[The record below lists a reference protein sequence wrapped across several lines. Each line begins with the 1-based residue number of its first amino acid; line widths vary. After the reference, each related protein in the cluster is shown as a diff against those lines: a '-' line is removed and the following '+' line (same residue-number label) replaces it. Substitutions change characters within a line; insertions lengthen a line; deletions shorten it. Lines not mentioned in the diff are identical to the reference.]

1 MGQLDR
7 PSQLHCRRSRRA
19 DLKRLAIL
27 SILFACSSGCAID
40 VPQNAAF
47 PQDDDAAVLGQTDGQ
62 VASDARP
69 DEPNRSF
76 DAATTDSTAER
87 RSPQE
92 AGWIR
97 YHTQIESC
105 APRYNGPRVT
115 EFNVTDW
122 PPCEG
127 DLRGQAWC
135 QNRRD
140 DSQSRCQLCEQGL
153 FYCPGA
159 QQDLGGL
166 DTDAALVDAAVIDA
180 APPALCG
187 ENERVL
193 NEQCIPCAPGETNA
207 ANDRI
212 ADGNTTCDAVACDRD
227 EYVLDHVCTPCG
239 AGEVNEPGDRANG
252 PDTQCDAIDPCTA
265 ARAILEGDE
274 GRVTVRGF
282 RVDVF
287 DENRSV
293 YNTCDD
299 DLRLSQDEWR
309 QLSDGDDDRN
319 SSLRWSFTIE
329 VVGGDVVAVF
339 SSNSSVDLLDDNG
352 NRTQVGTGTVSMV
365 LREGNHSFAMAYEAS
380 RIEFPQEPPTMTV
393 ELRWRD

>member
-1 MGQLDR
+1 MGRLNRAFD
-7 PSQLHCRRSRRA
+7 LHGRRLGCA
-19 DLKRLAIL
+19 DLKLSVML

-40 VPQNAAF
+40 VPQNTAF
-47 PQDDDAAVLGQTDGQ
+47 PLDNDAGVTGQTDGQ
-62 VASDARP
+62 VAGDARFGQ
-69 DEPNRSF
+69 PNRSF

-92 AGWIR
+92 AGWVQ

-105 APRYNGPRVT
+105 YPRYNGPRVT
-115 EFNVTDW
+115 EFSVTDW

-135 QNRRD
+135 QYNRD
-140 DSQSRCQLCEQGL
+140 GSPSRCQRCELGL

-166 DTDAALVDAAVIDA
+166 DTDAAVMDA

-187 ENERVL
+187 ENERVSDG
-193 NEQCIPCAPGETNA
+193 QCIPCAPGETNA
-207 ANDRI
+207 ANDRV
-212 ADGNTTCDAVACDRD
+212 ADGDTTCDAVVCDRD

-239 AGEVNEPGDRANG
+239 ADEVNEPGDRANG
-252 PDTQCDAIDPCTA
+252 RDTQCDAIDPCTA
-265 ARAILEGDE
+265 ARAILGPAEEGT
-274 GRVTVRGF
+274 VTVRGF
-282 RVDVF
+282 RVDVI

-309 QLSDGDDDRN
+309 QLSDEANLDEN
-319 SSLRWSFTIE
+319 SLRWSFTIE
-329 VVGGDVVAVF
+329 VVGDGVAAIF

-352 NRTQVGTGTVSMV
+352 NRTQVGTGVFSRV
-365 LREGNHSFAMAYEAS
+365 LRQGNHRFDMVYETS

-393 ELRWRD
+393 ELRWAD